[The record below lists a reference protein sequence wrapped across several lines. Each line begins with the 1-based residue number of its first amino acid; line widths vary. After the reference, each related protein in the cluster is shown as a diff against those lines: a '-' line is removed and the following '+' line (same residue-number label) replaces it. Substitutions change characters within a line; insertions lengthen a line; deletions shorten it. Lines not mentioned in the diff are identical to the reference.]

1 MNLTPFKTLVLRE
14 YWESKSFVWAPV
26 VIAGVILFSISVGL
40 ITAQSMIVG
49 FGEELKFDVSF
60 SGLNQANIT
69 ELENAMKAFQYGAFL
84 TPISIGLVFVLIFYT
99 LGSLYNERRDRSI
112 LFWKSMPVSDIQ
124 TVLSKVFSALLVAPI
139 LAAIVTVF
147 SQIIGLC
154 LLTLMVWFNG
164 GSAWQ
169 VVWANSD
176 LFSVILNDFGLLILI
191 ALWLMPILGWLWVV
205 SAFAKRAAF
214 LIAMF
219 VPLGII
225 LVEGLIFGST
235 TFAGIIADQLAA
247 LEPIVTSAVING
259 HPFNALLEP
268 RLWIGMGVTVICITI
283 AIYFRRYRDDSY

>member
-1 MNLTPFKTLVLRE
+1 
-14 YWESKSFVWAPV
+14 
-26 VIAGVILFSISVGL
+26 
-40 ITAQSMIVG
+40 
-49 FGEELKFDVSF
+49 
-60 SGLNQANIT
+60 
-69 ELENAMKAFQYGAFL
+69 
-84 TPISIGLVFVLIFYT
+84 
-99 LGSLYNERRDRSI
+99 
-112 LFWKSMPVSDIQ
+112 
-124 TVLSKVFSALLVAPI
+124 
-139 LAAIVTVF
+139 
-147 SQIIGLC
+147 
-154 LLTLMVWFNG
+154 MVWFNG